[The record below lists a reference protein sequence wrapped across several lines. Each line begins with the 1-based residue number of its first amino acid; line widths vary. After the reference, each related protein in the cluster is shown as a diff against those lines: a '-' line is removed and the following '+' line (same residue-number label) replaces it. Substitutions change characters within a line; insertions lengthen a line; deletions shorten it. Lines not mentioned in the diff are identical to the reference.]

1 MFKFDLVKNL
11 IFIAS
16 VLFIIAFGSTS
27 CKKNKLITDPSAKI
41 DFSADSV
48 MFDTVFT
55 TAGSTTRQIRVIN
68 NNDQRINISSINVQ
82 GGSASAFFLNVD
94 GSPGRSFSDI
104 EIDAKDSLFIFI
116 QVNVNPN
123 NSNSP
128 LVISDAINFTVNGNT
143 QSVYL
148 EAWGQD
154 AYYHKPTNAI
164 RFVNGGYLPYTT
176 VSTMT
181 PATVTW
187 VNDKPHVIYGWLV
200 VDSTQTLI
208 IQAGVKV
215 HFHQNAGLW
224 VYPGGTLKVKGTLG
238 NEVVFQG
245 DRLEPYMQDEPGQ
258 WDRIWINE
266 GDKFSTGNEIDY
278 AIIKNGFIGVQAEL
292 LFAAINDPN
301 AKSHLR
307 ITNTKIQNM
316 KQWGM
321 YNAAYSVYGGNN
333 VISNCKEY
341 CLVCAAGGN
350 YTFLHCTFANY
361 WSKDTREKPCVHID
375 NHSGPY
381 QLPLDTC
388 YFGNC
393 IIDGSGGNELELDM
407 IGSAS
412 TYSINHKFSYCF
424 LRTSVNTSDLSHF
437 PTGNRINGTSSF
449 ASVSTYDFKLN
460 SSSGAV
466 NMGSG
471 AQTDATI
478 FPKDILNTVRS
489 PGDFSPDAGAYEK

>member
-1 MFKFDLVKNL
+1 MSKFGLVKNL
-11 IFIAS
+11 
-16 VLFIIAFGSTS
+16 LFIVSALLVILLSSTS
-27 CKKNKLITDPSAKI
+27 CKKNKLITDPNAKV

-48 MFDTVFT
+48 LFDTVFT

-68 NNDQRINISSINVQ
+68 NHKERINISSINVR

-104 EIDAKDSLFIFI
+104 EIAGNDSLFIFI

-128 LVISDAINFTVNGNT
+128 LVINDGIDFVVNGNT

-164 RFVNGGYLPYTT
+164 KFVNGGYLPYTT
-176 VSTMT
+176 VAPGTNT
-181 PATVTW
+181 TVTW
-187 VNDKPHVIYGWLV
+187 PNDKPHVIYGWLV
-200 VDSTQTLI
+200 VDSSQTLV

-224 VYPGGTLKVKGTLG
+224 VYRYGTLKVQGTFG

-266 GDKFSTGNEIDY
+266 GSINNSIDF

-292 LFAAINDPN
+292 LFPN
-301 AKSHLR
+301 FSEPRRLK

-316 KQWGM
+316 KKWGM
-321 YNAAYSVYGGNN
+321 YNLAFNVYGGNN
-333 VISNCKEY
+333 LISNCKEY
-341 CLVCAAGGN
+341 CLAMVAGGN
-350 YTFLHCTFANY
+350 CTFIHTTFANF
-361 WSKDTREKPCVHID
+361 WEKDSRSTPCVHID
-375 NHSGPY
+375 NHSGS
-381 QLPLDTC
+381 QQIPLDTC

-393 IIDGSGGNELELDM
+393 IIDGNGGNELELDM
-407 IGSAS
+407 IGTAA
-412 TYSINHKFSYCF
+412 TFSINHIFSYCH
-424 LRTSVNTSDLSHF
+424 LRTPSVTDPLHF
-437 PTGNRINGTSSF
+437 PTGNRFNGTTSF
-449 ASVSTYDFKLN
+449 GDPSTYNFTL
-460 SSSGAV
+460 GALSAAV
-466 NMGSG
+466 DMGSG
-471 AQTDATI
+471 AQTDATL
-478 FPKDILNTVRS
+478 FPTDLANKPRL
-489 PGDFSPDAGAYEK
+489 PGNPDAGAYEK

>member
-1 MFKFDLVKNL
+1 MTVKNL

-16 VLFIIAFGSTS
+16 VLLLVGFGSIS
-27 CKKNKLITDPSAKI
+27 CKKNKLITDPSAKV

-82 GGSASAFFLNVD
+82 GGSSSAFFLNVD

-104 EIDAKDSLFIFI
+104 EIDANDSLFIFI

-143 QSVYL
+143 QTVYL

-164 RFVNGGYLPYTT
+164 KFANGGYLPYTLIALGT
-176 VSTMT
+176 NT
-181 PATVTW
+181 TVTW
-187 VNDKPHVIYGWLV
+187 PNDKPHVIYGWLV
-200 VDSTQTLI
+200 VDSSQTLVI
-208 IQAGVKV
+208 DPGVKV

-224 VYPGGTLKVKGTLG
+224 VYRYGTLKVQGTLG

-245 DRLEPYMQDEPGQ
+245 DRLEPFMQDEPGQ

-266 GDKFSTGNEIDY
+266 GSINNSINY
-278 AIIKNGFIGVQAEL
+278 AIIKNGFIGVQTEL
-292 LFAAINDPN
+292 LFGNFSEPRRL
-301 AKSHLR
+301 K

-316 KQWGM
+316 QKWGM
-321 YNAAYSVYGGNN
+321 YNLAFNVYGGNN

-341 CLVCAAGGN
+341 CLAMVAGGN
-350 YTFLHCTFANY
+350 CTFIHSTFANF
-361 WSKDTREKPCVHID
+361 WTKDTRTTPCLHID
-375 NHSGPY
+375 NHSGS
-381 QLPLDTC
+381 QQIPLDTC
-388 YFGNC
+388 YFANC
-393 IIDGSGGNELELDM
+393 IIDGNTGSELELD
-407 IGSAS
+407 IITTS
-412 TYSINHKFSYCF
+412 TFTPKHKFSYCF
-424 LRTSVNTSDLSHF
+424 IKTTSNLASNPTVFVNCNPNGQNTSFGD
-437 PTGNRINGTSSF
+437 
-449 ASVSTYDFKLN
+449 VSTYNFKLN
-460 SSSGAV
+460 STSGAV

-471 AQTDATI
+471 AQTDAAL
-478 FPKDILNTVRS
+478 FPVDILNMTRV
-489 PGDFSPDAGAYEK
+489 PGDPDAGAYEK

>member
-1 MFKFDLVKNL
+1 MMTVKNL
-11 IFIAS
+11 IFIAF
-16 VLFIIAFGSTS
+16 VLLLVGFGSIS
-27 CKKNKLITDPSAKI
+27 CKKNKLITDPSAKV

-68 NNDQRINISSINVQ
+68 NNDQPINISSINIKS
-82 GGSASAFFLNVD
+82 GSASAFFLNVD
-94 GSPGRSFSDI
+94 GSPGRSFSDV
-104 EIDAKDSLFIFI
+104 EIAANDSLFIFI

-143 QSVYL
+143 QTVYL

-164 RFVNGGYLPYTT
+164 KFVNGGYLPYTT
-176 VSTMT
+176 VATFT

-187 VNDKPHVIYGWLV
+187 INDKPHVIYGWLV
-200 VDSTQTLI
+200 VDEAQTLI

-215 HFHQNAGLW
+215 YFHQNAGLW
-224 VYPGGTLKVKGTLG
+224 VYPGGCLKVQGTLG

-266 GDKFSTGNEIDY
+266 GSVNNSINY
-278 AIIKNGFIGVQAEL
+278 AIIKNGFIGVQTEL
-292 LFAAINDPN
+292 LLTADQNRL
-301 AKSHLR
+301 K

-316 KQWGM
+316 LKYGM
-321 YNAAYSVYGGNN
+321 FNVAFNVSGGNN

-341 CLVCAAGGN
+341 CLAVVGGGN
-350 YTFLHCTFANY
+350 STFIHSTFANFFT
-361 WSKDTREKPCVHID
+361 KDTRTTPCVHID
-375 NHSGPY
+375 NHAGAT

-393 IIDGSGGNELELDM
+393 IIDGNTSSELELD
-407 IGSAS
+407 I
-412 TYSINHKFSYCF
+412 INTATFTPKHKFSNCF
-424 LRTSVNTSDLSHF
+424 IKTTSNLASNPTVFFNCNTS
-437 PTGNRINGTSSF
+437 PNGQNTSF
-449 ASVSTYDFKLN
+449 GDVSTYNFKLN
-460 SSSGAV
+460 SNSGAV
-466 NMGSG
+466 DIGNT
-471 AQTDATI
+471 ADAAL
-478 FPKDILNTVRS
+478 FPMDILNVPRTN
-489 PGDFSPDAGAYEK
+489 PPDAGAYEK